1 MIVKDVKIEGFKSY
15 GTGLENLE
23 LDRINVLI
31 GANGAGKSNFI
42 SFIELL
48 SAIATDRLGKYVAE
62 NGYADALMH
71 FGIKNTEN
79 INVCVT
85 LADDNEE
92 LIYECSLQHGV
103 NGELFVSRE
112 AVGIAGNGDKEEKK
126 WIYSIFGKS
135 SILLNDTDDDS
146 IAIRRRIS
154 GFLAACRVYHFN
166 DTSITSKIRQPGSV
180 WDHKYLRTDAGNLA
194 AYLYHM
200 KWEESLKPYYNR
212 IVSFIREVFP
222 RFHDFDLEL
231 PYEGT
236 DVKLSLTWYEKDCD
250 EVFGP
255 NAFSDGTLR
264 FIALTTLLLQPAK
277 YLPKVIVLDEPEI
290 GLHPNA
296 VSILA
301 TMIRMASEYAQ
312 IIIAT
317 QSVELLNEF
326 EPEDI
331 IIADY
336 DDKKR
341 TSILKRPKYSELEA
355 WLEDYT
361 LGDLWLK
368 NVLGAT
374 P

>member
-1 MIVKDVKIEGFKSY
+1 MRIKEIKIEGFKSY
-15 GTGLENLE
+15 GTGMESLA
-23 LDRINVLI
+23 LDCVNTLI
-31 GANGAGKSNFI
+31 GANGVGKSNYI
-42 SFIELL
+42 SFMELL
-48 SAIATDRLGKYVAE
+48 SAIVTDKLGKYVAE

-71 FGIKNTEN
+71 FGVKNTEN
-79 INVCVT
+79 INAQVT
-85 LADDNEE
+85 LADENEE
-92 LIYECSLQHGV
+92 LVYDLALAHGI
-103 NGELFVSRE
+103 NGELFLSQESVSITGDE
-112 AVGIAGNGDKEEKK
+112 AQKEQK
-126 WIYSIFGKS
+126 WVYPIPGKTS
-135 SILLNDTDDDS
+135 ALISYADEES
-146 IAIRRRIS
+146 AAIRKRIAD
-154 GFLAACRVYHFN
+154 FLAGVRVYHFN

-180 WDHKYLRTDAGNLA
+180 WDYKYLRNDAGNLA

-200 KWEESLKPYYNR
+200 KQEENLKPYYTR
-212 IVSFIREVFP
+212 IVGFIREVFP
-222 RFHDFDLEL
+222 RFHDFELEL

-236 DVKLSLTWYEKDCD
+236 DVRLSLTWYEKDSD

-255 NAFSDGTLR
+255 SAFSDGTLR
-264 FIALTTLLLQPAK
+264 FIALTTLLLQPAE
-277 YLPKVIVLDEPEI
+277 YLPEVIVLDEPEI

-301 TMIRMASEYAQ
+301 TMIRMASENAQ

-331 IIADY
+331 IVADY
-336 DDKKR
+336 DEKKR
-341 TSILKRPKYSELEA
+341 TSILKRMRNTELEA

-368 NVLGAT
+368 NVLGAM